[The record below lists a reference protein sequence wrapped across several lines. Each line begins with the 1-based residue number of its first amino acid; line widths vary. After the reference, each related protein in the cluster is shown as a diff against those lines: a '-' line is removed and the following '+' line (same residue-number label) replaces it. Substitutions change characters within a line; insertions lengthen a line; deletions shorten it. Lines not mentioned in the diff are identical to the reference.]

1 MKYIITENQ
10 YRLLR
15 RDSDI
20 KHRIDN
26 QLMITKLQNDL
37 YNLSLEHLILNISEN
52 VAVEMANES
61 NLEGDKYIIFR
72 NQIKQYIR
80 NAFYEHIKEYWELK
94 NY

>member
-20 KHRIDN
+20 EHRIDN
-26 QLMITKLQNDL
+26 QLMIAKLQNDL
-37 YNLSLEHLILNISEN
+37 YNISLEHLILNISEN

-61 NLEGDKYIIFR
+61 NLDGDKYIIFR

-80 NAFYEHIKEYWELK
+80 NSFYEHIKEYWESNK
-94 NY
+94 

>member
-20 KHRIDN
+20 EHRIDN
-26 QLMITKLQNDL
+26 QLMIAKLQNDL
-37 YNLSLEHLILNISEN
+37 YYISLEDLILNISEN

-61 NLEGDKYIIFR
+61 NLDGDKYIIFR

-80 NAFYEHIKEYWELK
+80 SSFYEHIKEYWESNK
-94 NY
+94 

>member
-20 KHRIDN
+20 EHRIDN
-26 QLMITKLQNDL
+26 QLMIAKLQNDL
-37 YNLSLEHLILNISEN
+37 DNISLEHLILNISEN
-52 VAVEMANES
+52 VAVEMADES
-61 NLEGDKYIIFR
+61 NLEGDDYIIFR

-80 NAFYEHIKEYWELK
+80 GGFYPYIKEYWELNK
-94 NY
+94 

>member
-20 KHRIDN
+20 EHRIDN
-26 QLMITKLQNDL
+26 QLMIAKLQNDL
-37 YNLSLEHLILNISEN
+37 YYISLEHLILNISEN

-61 NLEGDKYIIFR
+61 NLDGDKYIIFR

-80 NAFYEHIKEYWELK
+80 ISFYEHIKEYWESNK
-94 NY
+94 

>member
-20 KHRIDN
+20 EHRIDN
-26 QLMITKLQNDL
+26 QLMIAKLQNDL
-37 YNLSLEHLILNISEN
+37 DNISLEHLILNISEN

-61 NLEGDKYIIFR
+61 NLDGDKYIIFR

-80 NAFYEHIKEYWELK
+80 SSFYEHIKEYWESNK
-94 NY
+94 

>member
-20 KHRIDN
+20 EHRIDN
-26 QLMITKLQNDL
+26 QLMIAKLQNDL

-80 NAFYEHIKEYWELK
+80 NAFYEHIKEYWESNK
-94 NY
+94 

>member
-20 KHRIDN
+20 EHRIDN
-26 QLMITKLQNDL
+26 QLMIAKLQNDL
-37 YNLSLEHLILNISEN
+37 YYISLEHLILNISEN

-61 NLEGDKYIIFR
+61 NLDGDKYIIFR

-80 NAFYEHIKEYWELK
+80 SSFYEHIKEYWESNK
-94 NY
+94 

>member
-1 MKYIITENQ
+1 MRYIITENQ

-20 KHRIDN
+20 EHRIDN
-26 QLMITKLQNDL
+26 QLMIAKLQNDL
-37 YNLSLEHLILNISEN
+37 YYISLEDLILNISEN

-61 NLEGDKYIIFR
+61 NLDGDKYIIFR

-80 NAFYEHIKEYWELK
+80 SSFYEHIKEYWESNK
-94 NY
+94 

>member
-1 MKYIITENQ
+1 MKYIITENH

-20 KHRIDN
+20 EHRIDN
-26 QLMITKLQNDL
+26 QLMIAKLQNDL
-37 YNLSLEHLILNISEN
+37 YYISLEDLILNISEN

-61 NLEGDKYIIFR
+61 NLDGDKYIIFR

-80 NAFYEHIKEYWELK
+80 SSFYEHIKEYWESNK
-94 NY
+94 